1 MRGST
6 TELCRVVITAASF
19 VMCRPGNVVVA
30 AAVVE
35 VVGRRVVIFAVV
47 VGCTVVVGS
56 TDVVGPLEETAPNAC
71 GSNNA
76 TLFFL
81 ESLSQK

>member
-1 MRGST
+1 VRVST
-6 TELCRVVITAASF
+6 TELFRVVITAAAF
-19 VMCRPGNVVVA
+19 VICRPDNVVVA

-35 VVGRRVVIFAVV
+35 VVVIFGVV
-47 VGCTVVVGS
+47 VGCTVVVGF

-76 TLFFL
+76 TLFF
-81 ESLSQK
+81 

>member
-1 MRGST
+1 MRVST
-6 TELCRVVITAASF
+6 TELCRVAITAAAF
-19 VMCRPGNVVVA
+19 VICRPDNVVVA

-47 VGCTVVVGS
+47 VGCTVVVGF

-71 GSNNA
+71 GSNND
-76 TLFFL
+76 TQFF

>member
-1 MRGST
+1 M
-6 TELCRVVITAASF
+6 
-19 VMCRPGNVVVA
+19 A

-47 VGCTVVVGS
+47 VGCTVVVGF

-71 GSNNA
+71 GSNND
-76 TLFFL
+76 TQFF
-81 ESLSQK
+81 